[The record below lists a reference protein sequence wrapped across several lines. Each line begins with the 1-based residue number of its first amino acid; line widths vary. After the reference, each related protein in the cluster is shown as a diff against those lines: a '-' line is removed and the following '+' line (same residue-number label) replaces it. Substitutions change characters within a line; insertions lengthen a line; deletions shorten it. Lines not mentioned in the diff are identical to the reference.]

1 LGSLPSN
8 TVANP
13 KGKLK
18 TITTQSG
25 HVLDGP
31 TVVTPPLFINPED
44 DECVE
49 ETLTDSDLAEY
60 TFKVPPPPV
69 KKYKPQ
75 EKDEVQ
81 IHKFWQMFKQLHINI
96 TLADALFL
104 LPKYQKMLKALLSN
118 KEKLQELANTP
129 IKENCSTIILKK
141 LLEKLRDPGK
151 FLIPYGFSEL
161 KCKTLADLGANINL
175 MPLSVCKKLVAPILS
190 TKEPEYSTSMG
201 YEHPNVTPKTKTDEI
216 INSSVEELI
225 PILSKN
231 MVTSEDKKECD
242 VPVCEN
248 SPICDDHF
256 DILYDSNND
265 DILSNDDDFED
276 IEYVELSLSDLEIVS
291 VEEENK
297 LLSINRLIANIK
309 SLNDNPTLD
318 CVLYSSVLIPTSEES
333 NNSLSD
339 NFSPEFETFAIIRK
353 RREVNNISDDSLN
366 ELLLE
371 EADLFLASD
380 NSIPSGIKN
389 FSNDSEGDIRF
400 LNALLIDDSIPFPN
414 NESSESDFDNLSFPR
429 PPPEPPDAEFDFKLD
444 SREEI
449 LVVMNDKLECLDPRD
464 EIES

>member
-1 LGSLPSN
+1 MSLGKDVNHAQPKDSN
-8 TVANP
+8 E
-13 KGKLK
+13 
-18 TITTQSG
+18 
-25 HVLDGP
+25 
-31 TVVTPPLFINPED
+31 LF
-44 DECVE
+44 
-49 ETLTDSDLAEY
+49 
-60 TFKVPPPPV
+60 
-69 KKYKPQ
+69 Q
-75 EKDEVQ
+75 
-81 IHKFWQMFKQLHINI
+81 
-96 TLADALFL
+96 
-104 LPKYQKMLKALLSN
+104 
-118 KEKLQELANTP
+118 
-129 IKENCSTIILKK
+129 K
-141 LLEKLRDPGK
+141 LLEDLK
-151 FLIPYGFSEL
+151 EL
-161 KCKTLADLGANINL
+161 AKYKESLENSSTEIVVSNSNQEKEK
-175 MPLSVCKKLVAPILS
+175 PLQDFDILAPILS

-201 YEHPNVTPKTKTDEI
+201 YEHPNATSKTKTDEI
-216 INSSVEELI
+216 INSGVEELI

-265 DILSNDDDFED
+265 DILSNDDDFEY

-297 LLSINRLIANIK
+297 LLSINRLIANIE

-318 CVLYSSVLIPTSEES
+318 CVLYSFVLIPTSEES

-353 RREVNNISDDSLN
+353 RREVNNTSDDSLN
-366 ELLLE
+366 EPLLE

-400 LNALLIDDSIPFPN
+400 LNALVIDDSIPFPN
-414 NESSESDFDNLSFPR
+414 NQSSESDFDNPSFPR

-464 EIES
+464 EIGNEEDDYFPFMFVI